1 MLEGLMDRGLR
12 ADTRR
17 MALPPRAA
25 AVLVVCASLALAG
38 SATAASTGTSDV
50 AALQVGLR
58 AHRVYRGPVDGVL
71 GPATT
76 AAVRRFQRR
85 VGLHADGIV
94 GPRTRAAL
102 GRYARHVLGDRTLA
116 PAAAGWDVAQLQFAL
131 AWHGFPSG
139 PFDGRF
145 GARTARAVRR
155 FERWRRLPEDGRAGA
170 AVVAALRS
178 PLPSCPIA
186 LAWPLAVPIL
196 GDPFGPRGVRF
207 HTGIDLL
214 ADAGTPVA
222 AAAAG
227 RVTYAGALPGGWGQL
242 VTLAHGDGVRSMY
255 AHLSRVDV
263 RVGQRIEVADRIG
276 LVGATGDATGPHLHF
291 EVRVRD
297 AAVDPLPALR

>member
-1 MLEGLMDRGLR
+1 
-12 ADTRR
+12 

-25 AVLVVCASLALAG
+25 VVVLVFASLALAG
-38 SATAASTGTSDV
+38 SAAAASTGTSSV

-58 AHRVYRGPVDGVL
+58 AHRVYRGPIDGVL

-85 VGLHADGIV
+85 ARLPVDGVV
-94 GPRTRAAL
+94 GPLTRAAL
-102 GRYARHVLGDRTLA
+102 GRYARHALGDRTLA
-116 PAAAGWDVAQLQFAL
+116 MGATGWDVAQLQFAL

-139 PFDGRF
+139 PLDGRF

-155 FERWRRLPEDGRAGA
+155 FERWGRLTLDGRAGA

-178 PLPSCPIA
+178 PAPSCPIS

-196 GDPFGPRGVRF
+196 GDPFGPRGDRF
-207 HTGIDLL
+207 HTGIDLV

-227 RVTYAGALPGGWGQL
+227 RVTYARVLPGGWGRL
-242 VTLAHGDGVRSMY
+242 VTVAHGGGVRSLY

-263 RVGQRIEVADRIG
+263 RVGQRLEAGDRVG

-297 AAVDPLPALR
+297 AAVDPLPALG